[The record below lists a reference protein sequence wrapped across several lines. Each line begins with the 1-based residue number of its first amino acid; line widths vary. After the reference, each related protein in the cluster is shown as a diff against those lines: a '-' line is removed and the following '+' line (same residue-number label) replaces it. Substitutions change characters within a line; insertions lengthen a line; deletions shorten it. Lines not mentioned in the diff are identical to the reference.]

1 MKHPHIPRTW
11 TGREAL
17 AIAEALHAL
26 VDAIC
31 EVYRAEIRAELLA
44 REVKRDALIPGS
56 EPPAL
61 RPADLAPF

>member
-1 MKHPHIPRTW
+1 MRHPHIPRTW

-31 EVYRAEIRAELLA
+31 DVYRAEIRVVLLA
-44 REVKRDALIPGS
+44 REMKRDALASAAAARPS
-56 EPPAL
+56 PPVL
-61 RPADLAPF
+61 TPF